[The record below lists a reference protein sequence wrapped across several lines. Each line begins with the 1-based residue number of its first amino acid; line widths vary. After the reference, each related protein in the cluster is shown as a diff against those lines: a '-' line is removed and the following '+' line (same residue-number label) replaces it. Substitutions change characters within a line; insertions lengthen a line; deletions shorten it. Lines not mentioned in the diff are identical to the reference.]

1 MELSFEQSPLR
12 VGADIVGVAEV
23 AECLERHGSRYTE
36 RVFTEHEL
44 ASSTGA
50 PSTRAA
56 RLAARFAAKEAAL
69 KVLRPADEGVDWRS
83 IEVVRDP
90 LGPCEM
96 RLTGTAARL
105 AQRAGITTMAVSL
118 SHEANVAAAVVV
130 ALCDPTQSRTLSSR
144 EEPAI
149 AGGER

>member
-1 MELSFEQSPLR
+1 MDITTRQSPVR
-12 VGADIVGVAEV
+12 VGTDLVRIADVE
-23 AECLERHGSRYTE
+23 ECLERHGSRYAE

-44 ASSTGA
+44 ASCTGE

-69 KVLRPADEGVDWRS
+69 KVLRPADDPLDWRS

-90 LGPCEM
+90 LGPCEI

-105 AQRAGITTMAVSL
+105 AERAGIGAMAVSL
-118 SHEANVAAAVVV
+118 SHEGTMAAAVVV
-130 ALCDPTQSRTLSSR
+130 ALCNRTPEGDVASFTGPKFLG
-144 EEPAI
+144 EED
-149 AGGER
+149 